1 MTTLQ
6 VTISDQLA
14 AEARRAGLLTP
25 EALSEML
32 RDRLRTQAGNTL
44 REMGQHQQSDDISD
58 EQMQEI
64 VAEVK
69 AARAA
74 RHAG

>member
-14 AEARRAGLLTP
+14 AEARRAGLLTT
-25 EALSEML
+25 EALSEIL
-32 RDRLRTQAGNTL
+32 RDRLRAQAGANL
-44 REMGQHQQSDDISD
+44 REMWQQNRGEDITD
-58 EQMQEI
+58 EQLQEI
-64 VAEVK
+64 VSEVK

-74 RHAG
+74 RRVG

>member
-6 VTISDQLA
+6 VTLSDQLA
-14 AEARRAGLLTP
+14 AEARRAGLLTS

-32 RDRLRTQAGNTL
+32 RERLRVQAGANL
-44 REMGQHQQSDDISD
+44 REMWKRNPGDEITD

-64 VAEVK
+64 VADVK
-69 AARAA
+69 AAR
-74 RHAG
+74 HIG